1 MAMSA
6 RRLGWRRVLAVVVI
20 ALVAAGAVWTYVSPK
35 TGGPVGAKVKVLST
49 SNYGSVLVVGSGA
62 LAGFPL
68 YEFSGDV
75 NGTFGCGTTF
85 EEGYD
90 FDPDGV
96 VKMSCT
102 GPESDLNSGV
112 TSDDW
117 PAFTTNAKPIAGKGA
132 NQKLLGSVVRPGI
145 GRQVTYGGH
154 PLYLFDPLSTPFT
167 PAGVNYGE
175 TVAPLGP
182 WHGYWFLVA
191 SSNGRPVSDRAT
203 IELATLPNGQKVLAA
218 EEDPNVNPVA
228 VVVYADSADR
238 DNVSTCTEACAATW
252 VPVLTTGSPNVKD
265 GVASSAIGTIRRA
278 NGTYQVTYKHQ
289 ALYLYSRETFFRSR
303 GAGLRSTGTAGNGNG
318 LRAPNDGVFSV
329 LRVG

>member
-6 RRLGWRRVLAVVVI
+6 RRLGWRRAIAIVVVVLVAIGAVV
-20 ALVAAGAVWTYVSPK
+20 TYLSPK
-35 TGGPVGAKVKVLST
+35 TGPPVGAKVKVLTTT
-49 SNYGSVLVVGSGA
+49 SYGSVLVVGSGD

-75 NGTFGCGTTF
+75 NGTFGCGTTL
-85 EEGYD
+85 EKGYD

-96 VKMSCT
+96 VTMSCT
-102 GPESDLNSGV
+102 GPESDLNGGV

-117 PAFTTNAKPIAGKGA
+117 PAFTTGAKPIAGKGV
-132 NQKLLGSVVRPGI
+132 NQKLLGSVLRPGI

-182 WHGYWFLVA
+182 WHGYWFLV
-191 SSNGRPVSDRAT
+191 SSNNGRPVSDRAT
-203 IELATLPNGQKVLAA
+203 VELVTLPDGKRVLAA

-228 VVVYADSADR
+228 TVVYVDSDDR
-238 DNVSTCTEACAATW
+238 HDVSTCSDECAATW
-252 VPVLTTGSPNVKD
+252 VPVLTSGLPNVAE
-265 GVASSAIGTIRRA
+265 GVAPSAIGTIRRA
-278 NGTYQVTYKHQ
+278 NGTYQVTYDGHP
-289 ALYLYSRETFFRSR
+289 LYLYSREVFFRNR
-303 GAGLRSTGTAGNGNG
+303 GEGLKSSGTEGNGNG
-318 LRAPNDGVFSV
+318 LHGPNGAVFSTV
-329 LRVG
+329 PVG